1 MREDRRQPMILCSSG
16 AFFHRRED
24 GRFYV
29 PGDSEVEAIL
39 AFGPKVPAE
48 GVELLITRRM
58 IGTLDR
64 AAERIEDASIQVPV
78 VHGPKRVGA
87 ALPGD
92 EAVSIL
98 SESAEF
104 AARIGAHSMVLHLWD
119 LPESDADM
127 PGRLEAVTVAADV
140 AASHGIRLLIETVPC
155 THNTPLQNLAR
166 VVEHEPR
173 VGIALDTEFIAM
185 HDELEEAL
193 AADWLWDHGRV
204 GHVHVKDYD
213 GSAVG
218 GDGRRRYLMPGE
230 GDIDL
235 PGFFR
240 GLERRGFAGTVS
252 LEAITHLPDGRPDLD
267 GARRALHRMQHSPW
281 RFA

>member
-1 MREDRRQPMILCSSG
+1 MRQGRGRRMILCSSG

-29 PGDSEVEAIL
+29 PGDSDVEAVP
-39 AFGPKVPAE
+39 AFGPRMPAD

-64 AAERIEDASIQVPV
+64 AAARIEDAPIQIPV

-98 SESAEF
+98 SESAGF

-119 LPESDADM
+119 VPESDADM
-127 PGRLEAVTVAADV
+127 PGRLEAATVAADM
-140 AASHGIRLLIETVPC
+140 AASHGIRLLVETVPC

-173 VGIALDTEFIAM
+173 VGIALDTEFLAI
-185 HDELEEAL
+185 HDEVEDAL
-193 AADWLWDHGRV
+193 AADWLWADGRV

-213 GSAVG
+213 GTAVG
-218 GDGRRRYLMPGE
+218 PDGRRRYLMPGD
-230 GDIDL
+230 GDIDF
-235 PGFFR
+235 PGFFSA
-240 GLERRGFAGTVS
+240 LEGRGFAGTVS
-252 LEAITHLPDGRPDLD
+252 LEAITHLPDGRPDLES
-267 GARRALHRMQHSPW
+267 AHRALRRMSRSPW
-281 RFA
+281 HFA